1 MTLHSE
7 LAPIQYTE
15 LIIFILTRT
24 RRPPNN
30 RAEVDLVRMNK
41 EESLIKKTCL
51 SGEFNQKDMFNAD
64 AVISLVTGSKKGGL
78 SESKRRI
85 GNILRNSAN
94 MKGVPLKFSRSKI
107 FFIFFLKCKKMTHG
121 LL

>member
-24 RRPPNN
+24 GRPPNN

-51 SGEFNQKDMFNAD
+51 SEEFNQKDLFNVD
-64 AVISLVTGSKKGGL
+64 AVISLN
-78 SESKRRI
+78 R
-85 GNILRNSAN
+85 
-94 MKGVPLKFSRSKI
+94 
-107 FFIFFLKCKKMTHG
+107 
-121 LL
+121 

>member
-64 AVISLVTGSKKGGL
+64 AVISLV
-78 SESKRRI
+78 
-85 GNILRNSAN
+85 
-94 MKGVPLKFSRSKI
+94 
-107 FFIFFLKCKKMTHG
+107 
-121 LL
+121 

>member
-7 LAPIQYTE
+7 LAPIQDTE
-15 LIIFILTRT
+15 GIIFILTRT

-41 EESLIKKTCL
+41 EEGLIKKTCL

-107 FFIFFLKCKKMTHG
+107 FFIF
-121 LL
+121 

>member
-15 LIIFILTRT
+15 LIIFILKRT

-64 AVISLVTGSKKGGL
+64 AVISLV
-78 SESKRRI
+78 
-85 GNILRNSAN
+85 
-94 MKGVPLKFSRSKI
+94 
-107 FFIFFLKCKKMTHG
+107 
-121 LL
+121 

>member
-24 RRPPNN
+24 SRLPNN

-85 GNILRNSAN
+85 GNISRNSAN
-94 MKGVPLKFSRSKI
+94 MKGVLLKFSRSKI
-107 FFIFFLKCKKMTHG
+107 FFIF
-121 LL
+121 